1 MPTLP
6 FDILYEDDQLIA
18 INKPS
23 GMLTL
28 PDRHD
33 EELLSLRGILEKHF
47 GKIFIVHRLD
57 KDTSGVIAFAKDD
70 VTHKYMSKLFEG
82 REIEKLYLG
91 IVSGKPTEQ
100 SGTIDQPIA
109 ESTTRAGAMVINKR
123 GKASVTDYTVLQNFR
138 AYSLLQFHIHTGRTH
153 QIRIHCKFMGHP
165 IVCDPLYSDNKPIL
179 LSAIK
184 KKFKLGKDVEEEKP
198 LLARLALHAYRLS
211 FSTAEGKALV
221 LEAPLPKDMAATARQ
236 LEKNS

>member
-1 MPTLP
+1 
-6 FDILYEDDQLIA
+6 
-18 INKPS
+18 
-23 GMLTL
+23 MLTL

-57 KDTSGVIAFAKDD
+57 KDTSGVIVFAKDEA
-70 VTHKYMSKLFEG
+70 THKYMSKLFEG

-91 IVSGKPTEQ
+91 IVSGKPAEQ

-123 GKASVTDYTVLQNFR
+123 GKPSVTNYNVVQNFR
-138 AYSLLQFHIHTGRTH
+138 TYSLLQFHILTGRTH
-153 QIRIHCKFMGHP
+153 QIRIHCKFIGHP

-184 KKFKLGKDVEEEKP
+184 KKFKLGKDVDEEKP
-198 LLARLALHAYRLS
+198 LLARLALHACRLS
-211 FSTAEGKALV
+211 FATADGKALV
-221 LEAPLPKDMAATARQ
+221 LEAPLSKDMAATVKQ
-236 LEKNS
+236 LEKNC

>member
-1 MPTLP
+1 MPLP
-6 FDILYEDDQLIA
+6 FDILHEDDYLIA

-57 KDTSGVIAFAKDD
+57 KDTSGVIVFAKDEA
-70 VTHKYMSKLFEG
+70 THKYMSKLFEG
-82 REIEKLYLG
+82 REIEKIYLG
-91 IVSGKPTEQ
+91 IVSGKPSEPN
-100 SGTIDQPIA
+100 GTIDQPIA

-123 GKASVTDYTVLQNFR
+123 GKASVTDYKVLQNFR
-138 AYSLLQFHIHTGRTH
+138 AYSLVQFHIHTGRTH

-179 LSAIK
+179 LSAVK

-211 FSTAEGKALV
+211 FKTADDKFLV
-221 LEAPLPKDMAATARQ
+221 LEAPLPKDMAATIKQ

>member
-1 MPTLP
+1 MPLP
-6 FDILYEDDQLIA
+6 FDILYEDHQLIA

-47 GKIFIVHRLD
+47 GKIFIIHRLD
-57 KDTSGVIAFAKDD
+57 KDTSGVIVFAKND
-70 VTHKYMSKLFEG
+70 VAHKYMSKLFEG

-123 GKASVTDYTVLQNFR
+123 GKASVTDYTVVQNFR
-138 AYSLLQFHIHTGRTH
+138 AYSILQFHIHTGRTH

-165 IVCDPLYSDNKPIL
+165 IVCDSLYSDNKPIL

-211 FSTAEGKALV
+211 FTTADGKALV
-221 LEAPLPKDMAATARQ
+221 LEAQLPKDMAATVKQ
-236 LEKNS
+236 LEKNC